1 MSEHPAAGPPYGV
14 PTCRNSW
21 DEVDRLLADWAGQ
34 RPDLD
39 FTPVGVVT
47 RLSRLRGYLDAE
59 LAGVFAR
66 FGLTSADFLVIVT
79 LRRGGPPYRMPQA
92 RLMDALG
99 LTSGTVSVRLDRLEK
114 SGIVTREPDPAGS
127 RGSLVQLTDKGLEL
141 FDRVAPVHL
150 ANEDRLLSAL
160 SPAEREVLADLLRR
174 LLSSFESGSIDVAAS
189 LGLVLEP
196 ARLARGRRQAV
207 GLSDRAGLLVAS
219 VELGSPAHQAG
230 IERGDL
236 LISLDGVEV
245 ISSTGLAL
253 QLERLLGRRTVRAG
267 LLRGDEEVTVRLA
280 MPAVAG
286 G

>member
-1 MSEHPAAGPPYGV
+1 MSEQAVAGPRYGV
-14 PTCRNSW
+14 PACRNSW
-21 DEVDRLLADWAGQ
+21 DEVDRVLADWAGQ

-66 FGLTSADFLVIVT
+66 FGLTSADFLVIVS

-114 SGIVTREPDPAGS
+114 NGIVTREPDPAS
-127 RGSLVQLTDKGLEL
+127 ARGSLVQLTGKGLEL

-160 SPAEREVLADLLRR
+160 SPAEREVLAGLLRR
-174 LLSSFESGSIDVAAS
+174 LLSSFESGSTDVAAS

-196 ARLARGRRQAV
+196 ARLARARRQAV

-219 VELGSPAHQAG
+219 VAPGSPAHEAG

-236 LISLDGVEV
+236 LTSLDGVEV
-245 ISSTGLAL
+245 ISSTGLAG
-253 QLERLLGRRTVRAG
+253 QLENLLGRRTVRAV
-267 LLRGDEEVTVRLA
+267 LLRGDEELTVRLRLPTA
-280 MPAVAG
+280 PEG
-286 G
+286 

>member
-1 MSEHPAAGPPYGV
+1 VPA
-14 PTCRNSW
+14 CRDSW
-21 DEVDRLLADWAGQ
+21 DEVDRLLVDWAGQ

-47 RLSRLRGYLDAE
+47 RLFRLRGHLDAE
-59 LAGVFAR
+59 LARVFTR
-66 FGLTSADFLVIVT
+66 FGLTAADFLVIVS

-114 SGIVTREPDPAGS
+114 SGIVTREPDPAS
-127 RGSLVQLTDKGLEL
+127 ARGSVVQLTDKGLQL

-160 SPAEREVLADLLRR
+160 SPAERDVLADLLRR
-174 LLSSFESGSIDVAAS
+174 LLASFEPGTSDAAAS

-196 ARLARGRRQAV
+196 ARLARARRQAV

-219 VELGSPAHQAG
+219 VEPGSPAHAAG

-236 LISLDGVEV
+236 LTSLDGVEV
-245 ISSTGLAL
+245 VSSTGLA
-253 QLERLLGRRTVRAG
+253 QHLGNRRGPRTVPAG
-267 LLRGDEEVTVRLA
+267 LLRGDEEMTVCLTLA
-280 MPAVAG
+280 CV
-286 G
+286 